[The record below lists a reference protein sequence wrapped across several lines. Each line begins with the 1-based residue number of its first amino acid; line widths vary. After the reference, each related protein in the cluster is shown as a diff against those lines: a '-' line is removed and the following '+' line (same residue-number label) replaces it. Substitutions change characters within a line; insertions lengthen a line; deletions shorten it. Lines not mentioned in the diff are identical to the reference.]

1 MGATMTKEQV
11 CKAVWDISFHEDA
24 GKRWDLCQSLGKLPQ
39 FEKAFHTMNKVREG
53 HVAAAVGLG
62 VAAAFTA
69 GATAG
74 LCATTTA
81 KAAACECNFLAYCIQ
96 VGLKSGM
103 IQAPKPSGKDMV
115 DPKKIPD
122 LQLWGVCQRLMQE
135 ENMAAE
141 YALVKAQHDCFVVK
155 IVSICISAGAGG
167 GDLVDFGLEL
177 DGMPE
182 FVDTL
187 KEVKSHIGSFED
199 GQELHE
205 LASKSDP
212 DLLRGFI

>member
-1 MGATMTKEQV
+1 
-11 CKAVWDISFHEDA
+11 
-24 GKRWDLCQSLGKLPQ
+24 
-39 FEKAFHTMNKVREG
+39 MNKVREG

-155 IVSICISAGAGG
+155 IVSICISAGAGVAQVFLNCVVVVVVVG
-167 GDLVDFGLEL
+167 FVVISCCFYYLFPSVSPLGQAAVIWSTSAWSSMGCPSSSTLGFVYFYVKHFLFG
-177 DGMPE
+177 
-182 FVDTL
+182 
-187 KEVKSHIGSFED
+187 
-199 GQELHE
+199 
-205 LASKSDP
+205 
-212 DLLRGFI
+212 